1 MAEQLDLT
9 TPIVPASRTTYTIT
23 RLILDWQASVILVYL
38 RGSDSVEVFAEYTGA
53 TASALMTTL
62 NSANLSTISLYKRVL
77 QKLVTDGK
85 LPAGTVSGTPS

>member
-9 TPIVPASRTTYTIT
+9 VAITQPARTTYT
-23 RLILDWQASVILVYL
+23 LSYLGLDWEGSAITIRLK
-38 RGSDSVEVFAEYTGA
+38 GSDGA
-53 TASALMTTL
+53 VLSMGYAGNEATALMTTL

-85 LPAGTVSGTPS
+85 LPAGTVNGTPS